1 MKKTITPDERLQAFA
16 LFVMACQHAQECRR
30 YERAIAKIFGDTD
43 EFNSRVSD
51 SIYGSEPNGA
61 SVEFD
66 EILEG
71 NEIKVK

>member
-1 MKKTITPDERLQAFA
+1 MKQSITADERLQAFA

-51 SIYGSEPNGA
+51 SIYGGEPNGA
-61 SVEFD
+61 AAEFD

-71 NEIKVK
+71 NEIKVE